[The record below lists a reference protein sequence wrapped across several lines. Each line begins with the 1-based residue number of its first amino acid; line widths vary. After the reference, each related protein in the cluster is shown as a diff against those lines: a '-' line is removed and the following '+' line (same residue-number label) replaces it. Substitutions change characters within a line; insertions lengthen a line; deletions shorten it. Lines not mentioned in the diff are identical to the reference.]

1 MMRFTDDELLSLGRL
16 LTDMSARAHRPLALV
31 QLIDEWAVFVSEVEG
46 GYALTGYDYTNELSG
61 RDLLEE
67 VIRYARLP
75 LREKVELALA
85 PLDARL
91 QAVTRELMEPI
102 RLGPPP
108 DAIVPLCWQRS
119 CSPSWKGCHDATI
132 AEALPRV
139 VAIMA
144 AVAFLSFGH

>member
-1 MMRFTDDELLSLGRL
+1 MMRFTDDERLSLGPL
-16 LTDMSARAHRPLALV
+16 LNDMSARARRPLALV
-31 QLIDEWAVFVSEVEG
+31 QLIDKWAVFVSGVEG

-67 VIRYARLP
+67 VIRYARSP

-91 QAVTRELMEPI
+91 QAATRELMEPI

-108 DAIVPLCWQRS
+108 DASWWWRRVP
-119 CSPSWKGCHDATI
+119 HD
-132 AEALPRV
+132 
-139 VAIMA
+139 
-144 AVAFLSFGH
+144 LSSELASDLLSSR